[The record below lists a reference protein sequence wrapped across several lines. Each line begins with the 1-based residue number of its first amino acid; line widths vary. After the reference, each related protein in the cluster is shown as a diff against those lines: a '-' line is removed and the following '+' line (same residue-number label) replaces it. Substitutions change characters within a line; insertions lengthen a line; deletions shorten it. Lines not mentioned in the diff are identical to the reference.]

1 MDKSELNNSN
11 IIKNI
16 STDQSEILYN
26 VMQLF
31 NNGEPF
37 DCDMTASTLSFYK
50 QKKGEKYEIP
60 CPKILFD
67 VYPQTPE
74 TVKITPFEKLPL
86 ENDSIHSIVVDLP
99 FLVQPKN
106 APSVLAQEGNRICQR
121 FSRWYPA
128 SEFYENAYW
137 WLKECGRVLEEN
149 GIVVWK
155 MQNSVSGGKQ
165 CWFTYFSHIAALDNG
180 FVMED
185 EFVLEAKN
193 RMISAGKYKKQAHA
207 RKYTSLFMVFR
218 KDTKNTRKLNALE
231 MLSVCKTKFLENKKE
246 NTKII

>member
-1 MDKSELNNSN
+1 
-11 IIKNI
+11 
-16 STDQSEILYN
+16 
-26 VMQLF
+26 
-31 NNGEPF
+31 
-37 DCDMTASTLSFYK
+37 
-50 QKKGEKYEIP
+50 
-60 CPKILFD
+60 
-67 VYPQTPE
+67 
-74 TVKITPFEKLPL
+74 
-86 ENDSIHSIVVDLP
+86 
-99 FLVQPKN
+99 
-106 APSVLAQEGNRICQR
+106 
-121 FSRWYPA
+121 
-128 SEFYENAYW
+128 
-137 WLKECGRVLEEN
+137 LEEN

-218 KDTKNTRKLNALE
+218 KSTKNVKKMNALE